1 MFNWLKKLVLP
12 TSTNNQKDLSDVGAV
27 DESSPSSVPQE
38 PPVSAPSKPTI
49 VPSRG
54 PGKPRTLSAELE
66 NKHLERPLIFEPA
79 LRQYSA
85 FRAGEPVFASEAAE
99 KRWFRLR
106 SRVLQHILKQVSQ
119 SPASE
124 HLVLRGSLL
133 MSLWFGQ
140 NARRPGDIDW
150 VVIPKL
156 WGFATPQ
163 AIDLIE
169 NIENCLK
176 GTQVEGELAFTIPDR
191 EFASDDIWMYEKA
204 PGKRLII
211 PWECEDPTLNGTVQ
225 MDLVFEETMPSEPV
239 LINIAPQDEPAV
251 QLMAA
256 SAEQSLAWKILWLET
271 DAYGQGK
278 DLYDAVLLAENTTL
292 SVDVLRE
299 TFLAA
304 TTSYSSY
311 PNPIHQFDADAIL
324 NWHIE
329 WEDFKKE
336 YPQIPDTEEQWKH
349 RLIRGLDSLL
359 TQLHQ

>member
-1 MFNWLKKLVLP
+1 MFNWLKRLLLP
-12 TSTNNQKDLSDVGAV
+12 TDADDHKDHSDSGVV
-27 DESSPSSVPQE
+27 EETSLPSVPKTSPAPASPR
-38 PPVSAPSKPTI
+38 PPI
-49 VPSRG
+49 IQSRG

-66 NKHLERPLIFEPA
+66 NTHLERPLIFEPA

-85 FRAGEPVFASEAAE
+85 FRAGEPVFASEAEE
-99 KRWFRLR
+99 KRWFHLR
-106 SRVLQHILKQVSQ
+106 SRVLQHILKQISQ

-133 MSLWFGQ
+133 MSLWFGP

-150 VVIPKL
+150 VVIPKY
-156 WGFATPQ
+156 WGFVSPK

-169 NIENCLK
+169 TIENCLK
-176 GTQVEGELAFTIPDR
+176 GTKVEEELAFTIPDR

-271 DAYGQGK
+271 DYYGQGK

-292 SVDVLRE
+292 SVDILRE

-311 PNPIHQFDADAIL
+311 PNPIHQFDADKIL

-336 YPQIPDTEEQWKH
+336 YPQIPDTEEQWKY
-349 RLIRGLDSLL
+349 RLIMGLDSLL